1 MTFDNLN
8 LRFVT
13 VAAFETW
20 LATQP
25 RPQWAPIGSTYH
37 NTYRPTQ
44 AQWRGH
50 DSMRSMQATYAA
62 KGWSTG
68 PHLYLAMDTAADG
81 IFVMCPPWVEGIHGV
96 ICNKDH
102 FGVENV
108 GDYHATPMSAKQIDL
123 LVGAMAAL
131 HRYAGIGANV
141 NAHRDCVARTCPGD
155 AAYAQKPEI
164 QQRLAAALNG
174 TLPPPQTRYTAD
186 SPIMAAPGAPLAT
199 LRRNFPVST
208 PNYSVYDIRNVILP
222 AYWTQAVTLGVDPVV
237 AIAQMAHE
245 TGALTSWWSARPRR
259 NPAGIGVTGVHSDTE
274 PIAGDWA
281 QDANGIW
288 VEGCSFVAWQTASI
302 PAHLGRLIAYAIPED
317 KRTANQQRAVDYA
330 LSVRPL
336 PPAIHGSAPT
346 LRLLGRIHNPT
357 GQGWAS
363 PGETYGAAIADWA
376 NRLVM

>member
-68 PHLYLAMDTAADG
+68 PHLYLATDTAADG

-141 NAHRDCVARTCPGD
+141 NAHRDCVARICPGD

-186 SPIMAAPGAPLAT
+186 SPIMAAPGALLAT
-199 LRRNFPVST
+199 LLRNFPVST
-208 PNYSVYDIRNVILP
+208 PNYSVYDIHSVILP
-222 AYWTQAVTLGVDPVV
+222 AYWTQATLLGVDPVV

-259 NPAGIGVTGVHSDTE
+259 NPAGIGVTGV
-274 PIAGDWA
+274 PGAGVSFATWEH
-281 QDANGIW
+281 DA
-288 VEGCSFVAWQTASI
+288 I
-302 PAHLGRLIAYAIPED
+302 PAHLGRLLAYAVKPAD
-317 KRTANQQRAVDYA
+317 RTPDQQAAVDRA
-330 LSVRPL
+330 LAYRPL
-336 PPAIHGSAPT
+336 PAALHGSAPMIY
-346 LRLLGRIHNPT
+346 LLGAAHNPT
-357 GQGWAS
+357 GVGWAD
-363 PGETYGAAIADWA
+363 PGDHYGAAIAAWC
-376 NRLVM
+376 NRLVA

>member
-1 MTFDNLN
+1 MIIDATTYQSPNHDT
-8 LRFVT
+8 RPAG
-13 VAAFETW
+13 AAIDAIV
-20 LATQP
+20 LH
-25 RPQWAPIGSTYH
+25 STEGLMPGTARYLC
-37 NTYRPTQ
+37 NPQ
-44 AQWRGH
+44 AQV
-50 DSMRSMQATYAA
+50 
-62 KGWSTG
+62 ST
-68 PHLYLAMDTAADG
+68 HY
-81 IFVMCPPWVEGIHGV
+81 I
-96 ICNKDH
+96 
-102 FGVENV
+102 
-108 GDYHATPMSAKQIDL
+108 
-123 LVGAMAAL
+123 
-131 HRYAGIGANV
+131 
-141 NAHRDCVARTCPGD
+141 VARTGVVYQLVDD
-155 AAYAQKPEI
+155 AHRAWHAGVSEYAGRRNWNDFSLGVEIEHVAGADAYTP
-164 QQRLAAALNG
+164 QQMTTLEALCRRLLALHPIAKASVVAHRWIATPAG
-174 TLPPPQTRYTAD
+174 RKRDPSDWDDVALKLWIDGLFDTPPPQTRYSAD
-186 SPIMAAPGAPLAT
+186 SSIMAAPKALLAT
-199 LRRNFPVST
+199 LIRNFPVST
-208 PNYSVYDIRNVILP
+208 PNYTAYDIRNVILP